1 MPSGGAARP
10 SRDPRASRPATRG
23 AGRAAGLRRR
33 RTVVQPLAGIAVW
46 ESHSFRAAGGLCKA
60 ALGVGKVAPAAGVTD
75 ADIDM
80 IIDATIQYVAFGDPG
95 DFNDDQW
102 VAYMTD
108 LVTNENLTEEELIDF
123 LQYQQEGWTDW
134 MINNPIEYEN
144 WLADYGDALETF
156 SKNYLTTIE

>member
-1 MPSGGAARP
+1 MGA
-10 SRDPRASRPATRG
+10 DLTT
-23 AGRAAGLRRR
+23 LF
-33 RTVVQPLAGIAVW
+33 TVVDVWDLAYDLFDHLEYYWDETYQEDIYW
-46 ESHSFRAAGGLCKA
+46 INDNKRAELHTR
-60 ALGVGKVAPAAGVTD
+60 ALDYITNSTVDLSAIIPAAGVTD

-102 VAYMTD
+102 LAYMTD

-123 LQYQQEGWTDW
+123 LQYQQQGWTDW

-156 SKNYLTTIE
+156 SKNYL